1 MGLTACAKTG
11 CSRTAFNIL
20 IACVL
25 AACSGPV
32 PKAPVAD
39 MPQPPSYR
47 LQEHIVATGET
58 LYSIAWR
65 YNLDHRELARANGI
79 GRNHTIFP
87 GQRLTLDMTHRPPVA
102 STVAVAPARP
112 AVAPR
117 AAPPRPAPEP
127 TRSKNRTKPA
137 EKKPVLVS
145 RQDPTNWQWPVR
157 GPVLS
162 SFASNGGLNK
172 GIDIGGKLGEP
183 VLAAAA
189 GDVVYS
195 GSGLRGYGKL
205 VIVKHSEK
213 YLSAY
218 AHNRELLVEEGDK
231 VKAGQR
237 IAEVGSSGTDRVKL
251 HFEIRHDGKPVD
263 PLKYLPRQ

>member
-1 MGLTACAKTG
+1 MA
-11 CSRTAFNIL
+11 R
-20 IACVL
+20 
-25 AACSGPV
+25 
-32 PKAPVAD
+32 
-39 MPQPPSYR
+39 
-47 LQEHIVATGET
+47 GET

-65 YNLDHRELARANGI
+65 YNMDHRQLARANGI
-79 GRNHTIFP
+79 DSSYTIYP
-87 GQRLTLDMTHRPPVA
+87 GQRLTLDLSRRPPVSSSTTTAAVRSRTEPKAAPQPRA
-102 STVAVAPARP
+102 STPA
-112 AVAPR
+112 
-117 AAPPRPAPEP
+117 
-127 TRSKNRTKPA
+127 RSKNQTNSSDKKPA
-137 EKKPVLVS
+137 PVS
-145 RQDPTNWQWPVR
+145 GKDPSKWQWPVK

-189 GDVVYS
+189 GDIVYS

-231 VKAGQR
+231 VKAGQP

-251 HFEIRHDGKPVD
+251 HFEIRHDGKPVN
-263 PLKYLPRQ
+263 PLQYLPRH